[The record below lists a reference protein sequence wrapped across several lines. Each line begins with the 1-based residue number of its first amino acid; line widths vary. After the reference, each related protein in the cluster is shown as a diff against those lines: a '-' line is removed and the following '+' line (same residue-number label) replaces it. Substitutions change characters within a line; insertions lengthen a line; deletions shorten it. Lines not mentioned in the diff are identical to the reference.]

1 MQNTSQPLLGAPLL
15 TGRRQICI
23 CQKYFFGTVLR
34 KPAQDSRDDWNAA
47 HAFERKNQS
56 PSSDKLA
63 DKLSAAGL
71 RVTQARLALAHLLF
85 GQGDRHVTAD
95 VLREEALAAGLKI
108 SQATVY
114 NTLNQFH
121 AAGLLRQ
128 VQVDQA
134 RSYFDTNID
143 AHHHFYV
150 EEEAR
155 LIDIAAQEVDVAR
168 LPDSPK
174 GYDVDRVEVIIRLD
188 KSPKA

>member
-1 MQNTSQPLLGAPLL
+1 MRLTEKSKSQ
-15 TGRRQICI
+15 
-23 CQKYFFGTVLR
+23 
-34 KPAQDSRDDWNAA
+34 
-47 HAFERKNQS
+47 
-56 PSSDKLA
+56 LA
-63 DKLSAAGL
+63 GKLSASGL
-71 RVTQARLALAHLLF
+71 RVTEARLHLAHLLF

-95 VLREEALAAGLKI
+95 ALLDEVLSAGLKI

-150 EEEAR
+150 EKEAR
-155 LIDIAAQEVDVAR
+155 LIDIAARDVDVAR
-168 LPDSPK
+168 LPESPE
-174 GYDVDRVEVIIRLD
+174 GYDIERVEVIIRLD
-188 KSPKA
+188 KPDDA

>member
-1 MQNTSQPLLGAPLL
+1 MRLSEKTKAH
-15 TGRRQICI
+15 R
-23 CQKYFFGTVLR
+23 
-34 KPAQDSRDDWNAA
+34 ADD
-47 HAFERKNQS
+47 
-56 PSSDKLA
+56 LA
-63 DKLSAAGL
+63 DKLSTAGL
-71 RVTQARLALAHLLF
+71 RVTEARLALAHLLF
-85 GQGDRHVTAD
+85 AQGNRHVTAD
-95 VLREEALAAGLKI
+95 TLLEEAVAAGLRI

-150 EEEAR
+150 EKEAR
-155 LIDIAAQEVDVAR
+155 LIDIAARDVDVAR
-168 LPDSPK
+168 LPDSPE
-174 GYDVDRVEVIIRLD
+174 GYDVNRVEVIIRLD

>member
-1 MQNTSQPLLGAPLL
+1 MRLSEKTKA
-15 TGRRQICI
+15 RR
-23 CQKYFFGTVLR
+23 T
-34 KPAQDSRDDWNAA
+34 
-47 HAFERKNQS
+47 
-56 PSSDKLA
+56 DKLADELA
-63 DKLSAAGL
+63 DKLSTAGL
-71 RVTQARLALAHLLF
+71 RLTQARLALAHLLF

-95 VLREEALAAGLKI
+95 ALREEALAAGLKI

-188 KSPKA
+188 KLPKAERR

>member
-1 MQNTSQPLLGAPLL
+1 MRLSEKSKALM
-15 TGRRQICI
+15 
-23 CQKYFFGTVLR
+23 
-34 KPAQDSRDDWNAA
+34 
-47 HAFERKNQS
+47 
-56 PSSDKLA
+56 A

-71 RVTQARLALAHLLF
+71 RVTEARLHLAHLLF
-85 GQGDRHVTAD
+85 AQGNRHVTA
-95 VLREEALAAGLKI
+95 EALLDEAQAGGIKI

-150 EEEAR
+150 EKEAR
-155 LIDIAAQEVDVAR
+155 LIDIAARDVDVAR
-168 LPDSPK
+168 LPDSPA
-174 GYDVDRVEVIIRLD
+174 GYDVARVEVIIRLD
-188 KSPKA
+188 KSHKG

>member
-1 MQNTSQPLLGAPLL
+1 MRLS
-15 TGRRQICI
+15 
-23 CQKYFFGTVLR
+23 
-34 KPAQDSRDDWNAA
+34 
-47 HAFERKNQS
+47 EKN
-56 PSSDKLA
+56 KALMA
-63 DKLSAAGL
+63 DKLGAAGL

-85 GQGDRHVTAD
+85 GHGDRHVTAD
-95 VLREEALAAGLKI
+95 ALLEEALAAGLKV

-150 EEEAR
+150 EKEAR
-155 LIDIAAQEVDVAR
+155 LIDIAARDVDVTR

-174 GYDVDRVEVIIRLD
+174 GYDVNRVEVIIRLD

>member
-1 MQNTSQPLLGAPLL
+1 M
-15 TGRRQICI
+15 I
-23 CQKYFFGTVLR
+23 GTPRMRLSE
-34 KPAQDSRDDWNAA
+34 KTKA
-47 HAFERKNQS
+47 HRADE
-56 PSSDKLA
+56 LA
-63 DKLSAAGL
+63 DKLSTAGL

-95 VLREEALAAGLKI
+95 ALREEALAVGLKI

>member
-1 MQNTSQPLLGAPLL
+1 MRLSEKTKARP
-15 TGRRQICI
+15 T
-23 CQKYFFGTVLR
+23 
-34 KPAQDSRDDWNAA
+34 
-47 HAFERKNQS
+47 
-56 PSSDKLA
+56 DKLADELA
-63 DKLSAAGL
+63 DKLSTAGL
-71 RVTQARLALAHLLF
+71 RLTQARLALAHLLF

-95 VLREEALAAGLKI
+95 ALREEALAAGLKI

>member
-1 MQNTSQPLLGAPLL
+1 M
-15 TGRRQICI
+15 I
-23 CQKYFFGTVLR
+23 GTARMRLNE
-34 KPAQDSRDDWNAA
+34 KTKA
-47 HAFERKNQS
+47 
-56 PSSDKLA
+56 LMA

-95 VLREEALAAGLKI
+95 ALREEALAAGLKI

>member
-1 MQNTSQPLLGAPLL
+1 
-15 TGRRQICI
+15 
-23 CQKYFFGTVLR
+23 
-34 KPAQDSRDDWNAA
+34 
-47 HAFERKNQS
+47 
-56 PSSDKLA
+56 
-63 DKLSAAGL
+63 
-71 RVTQARLALAHLLF
+71 
-85 GQGDRHVTAD
+85 
-95 VLREEALAAGLKI
+95 LAAGLKI

-155 LIDIAAQEVDVAR
+155 LIDIAAQQVDVAR

-174 GYDVDRVEVIIRLD
+174 GYDIDRVEVIIRLD